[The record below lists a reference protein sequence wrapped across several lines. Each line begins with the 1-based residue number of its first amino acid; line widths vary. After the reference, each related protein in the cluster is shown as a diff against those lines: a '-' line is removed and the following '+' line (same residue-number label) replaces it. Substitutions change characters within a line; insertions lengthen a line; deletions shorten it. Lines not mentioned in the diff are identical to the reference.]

1 MKIPDERLVS
11 RVVGA
16 LALRRGD
23 QVLDVGSGTGFMI
36 KYLLDA
42 DPEVVYACDLSQK
55 MLDII
60 AGKYP
65 NEPRLR
71 LLHADARHLPIAD
84 GTVDAVMCNGV
95 YPHFESKKAAISELY
110 RATSSGGRLVISH
123 FGGRHLVNGIHGNS
137 SDPVIR
143 QDTIEPA
150 AEVASLLASVGYE
163 MTVCSDEPDLFI
175 VAGVKK

>member
-1 MKIPDERLVS
+1 MEHP
-11 RVVGA
+11 
-16 LALRRGD
+16 
-23 QVLDVGSGTGFMI
+23 
-36 KYLLDA
+36 
-42 DPEVVYACDLSQK
+42 
-55 MLDII
+55 
-60 AGKYP
+60 
-65 NEPRLR
+65 
-71 LLHADARHLPIAD
+71 HL
-84 GTVDAVMCNGV
+84 NQ
-95 YPHFESKKAAISELY
+95 KAAISELTEQ
-110 RATSSGGRLVISH
+110 RHPARLVISH